1 MEHDKLRNPVMGQSD
16 HRKKLAAYRLKDD
29 ISLFDMAGFP
39 LTAQCNPPG
48 PRNAQFS
55 KAYYQPLWETRKYP

>member
-1 MEHDKLRNPVMGQSD
+1 
-16 HRKKLAAYRLKDD
+16 
-29 ISLFDMAGFP
+29 MAGFP